1 MSDEFENQMQE
12 SEVQIEERVIH
23 IDRVA
28 TVIKGGRR
36 FGFRALVAVGD
47 GQGNVG
53 VAVGKARGVPE
64 AIRKAVDRAR
74 KNMVKIPLTGRT
86 IPHAVETKFGGAKVL
101 LKPASPG
108 TGVIAGTGVR
118 AVLEVAGIRDVLSKS
133 LGGANA
139 MNVVYATMQGLRQL
153 RDVETVAKQRG
164 KNADELRA
172 PWEKQRV

>member
-1 MSDEFENQMQE
+1 MSDEFESQMQE

-23 IDRVA
+23 IDRVS

-53 VAVGKARGVPE
+53 VAVAKARAVPD
-64 AIRKAVDRAR
+64 AIRKAVEHAR
-74 KNMVKIPLTGRT
+74 KNMVRIPLTGRS
-86 IPHAVETKFGGAKVL
+86 IPHRVDVKFGGARVL

-118 AVLEVAGIRDVLSKS
+118 AVLEVAGIHDVLSKS
-133 LGGANA
+133 LGSANA
-139 MNVVYATMQGLRQL
+139 MNVVYATMEGLRQL
-153 RDVETVAKQRG
+153 RDVESVAKARG
-164 KNADELRA
+164 KTADEVRA